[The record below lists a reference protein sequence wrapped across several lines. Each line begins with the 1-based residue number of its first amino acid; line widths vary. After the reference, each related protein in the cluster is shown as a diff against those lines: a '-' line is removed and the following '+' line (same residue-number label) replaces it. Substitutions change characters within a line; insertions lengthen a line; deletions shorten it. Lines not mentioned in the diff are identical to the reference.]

1 MKRRAFLHGLCVL
14 PLGTMVKDIK
24 ILQEWIDGTPATIRQ
39 PVLFIGHGSPMNAIE
54 SNPYTMALREIGARI
69 LERNRPI
76 AAMVVSAHWLTR
88 GTLVQKS
95 AAPEILYDFGGFPDE
110 LYKVQYPVAG
120 NPNIATDTAS
130 LIAGAIPTE
139 DWGLDHGAWAVLKHL
154 FPNADIPSF
163 QMSIDWGKPMSHH
176 YELAGMLSA
185 LRERGVLIIGS
196 GNIVH
201 NLGVS
206 IPMLGSGNRKPFDWA
221 VEFDAWVAN
230 ALQNGDYRKLTSYES
245 AGKMG
250 LLSVP
255 SPDHY
260 IPLLYTLGLARP
272 GESARTFY
280 ESVEYGGISMR
291 SFIVDS

>member
-1 MKRRAFLHGLCVL
+1 
-14 PLGTMVKDIK
+14 MVTDLK
-24 ILQEWIDGTPATIRQ
+24 ILQQWIDGASPTSRQ
-39 PVLFIGHGSPMNAIE
+39 PALFIGHGSPMNAIE
-54 SNPYTMALREIGARI
+54 SNPYTVALKAAGAAI
-69 LERNRPI
+69 LARNKPL
-76 AAMVVSAHWLTR
+76 AALVVSAHWLTH
-88 GTLVQKS
+88 GTFVQKS
-95 AAPEILYDFGGFPDE
+95 ANPKIIFDFGGFPEE
-110 LYKVQYPVAG
+110 LYMVQYPVAG
-120 NPNIATDTAS
+120 SPNIATETAS
-130 LIAGAIPTE
+130 LIAGAMPTE

-163 QMSIDWGKPMSHH
+163 QLSIDWGKPMQHH
-176 YELAGMLSA
+176 FELATMLSK
-185 LRERGVLIIGS
+185 LRDRGVLIIGS

-206 IPMLGSGNRKPFDWA
+206 IPMLGRGDKKPFDWA

-250 LLSVP
+250 LLAVP

-260 IPLLYTLGLARP
+260 IPMLYTLGLAQK

-291 SFIVDS
+291 SFIVE